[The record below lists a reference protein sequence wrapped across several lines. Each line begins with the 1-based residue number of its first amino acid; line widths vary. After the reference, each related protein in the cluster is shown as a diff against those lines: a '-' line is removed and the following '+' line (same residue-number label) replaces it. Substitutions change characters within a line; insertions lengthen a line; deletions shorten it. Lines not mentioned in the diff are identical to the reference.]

1 MYTQWCNDVKWTSLI
16 PCWSCLCLP
25 LWIHG
30 FGKSAESLRDHTCII
45 HTHMRTRAPT
55 QTYTYTHAYTRTHT
69 NIHIHTCIHAHPHK
83 HTHAYTGAHTKIHI
97 LSFSFNLYASYSDI
111 KITHDTICF
120 LFDTVYLQSVLL
132 CVCVCVW
139 TKQPILFVADSIQCK
154 VFLKWCNT
162 INKKHAVRCK
172 VHWTI

>member
-1 MYTQWCNDVKWTSLI
+1 MQWCKVNLSYSLLVLFVLAVVDTWI
-16 PCWSCLCLP
+16 WKVSRIFAWS
-25 LWIHG
+25 HM
-30 FGKSAESLRDHTCII
+30 HN
-45 HTHMRTRAPT
+45 TH
-55 QTYTYTHAYTRTHT
+55 THAYTRTHT

-154 VFLKWCNT
+154 LEFFWNDV
-162 INKKHAVRCK
+162 IQ
-172 VHWTI
+172 